1 VTFFGTRFARLHGAA
16 AIIVKIRDQ
25 SRALALLKVMRVSRR
40 SVMSAEQPR
49 VLVASI
55 VCTLMAPLA
64 VFALGTAPQV
74 DPPDSDV
81 PTAIERALIE
91 RTCRAT
97 ELSTKIDAHRQCL
110 NAQMLWLRSDF
121 GRDLSRLAGPD
132 RRRIDAACSR
142 LSAAGQREA
151 YLDCLGNQ
159 LVTLHNR
166 RNRGNPAV
174 TQEVAVAVAASPLLA
189 PLAAPV
195 QTHAASSWTSAM
207 VIGGTLG
214 TVFAAAGFVFLTR
227 RSRRAP
233 HRCRTCGVDVPD
245 SDLCP
250 ICRHEAAEALRGA
263 NAERAQNQ
271 RAQEE
276 EERRQHE
283 QEMEQQ
289 EQRARDEHEARMREQ
304 EMARQLAADEELRQA
319 DAAVLPVVSPAEKLA
334 PVVDELEVFD
344 PHAVLGVP
352 HDAGL
357 DDIRT
362 AYDQAR
368 TKYDPD
374 LVSHLG
380 DEARAHF
387 KAKAE
392 SVERAYQ
399 ILSDV
404 RR

>member
-1 VTFFGTRFARLHGAA
+1 
-16 AIIVKIRDQ
+16 
-25 SRALALLKVMRVSRR
+25 
-40 SVMSAEQPR
+40 MSAEPRR

-64 VFALGTAPQV
+64 VFALEAAPQV
-74 DPPDSDV
+74 SPDSDV

-97 ELSTKIDAHRQCL
+97 ELSTDLDAHRQCL
-110 NAQMLWLRSDF
+110 TAQMLWLRTDF
-121 GRDLSRLAGPD
+121 GRDLGRLATPD

-151 YLDCLGNQ
+151 YLDCLGGQ
-159 LVTLHNR
+159 LITLHNR
-166 RNRGNPAV
+166 RNRGNPTV
-174 TQEVAVAVAASPLLA
+174 TQEVAADASSELNAPTAA
-189 PLAAPV
+189 PLPPAP
-195 QTHAASSWTSAM
+195 TASSWTSTIA
-207 VIGGTLG
+207 IAGTLG
-214 TVFAAAGFVFLTR
+214 TVLAAAGFGFVFVTR
-227 RSRRAP
+227 KTRRAP
-233 HRCRTCGVDVPD
+233 HQCRTCGVDVPD

-250 ICRHEAAEALRGA
+250 ACRHEAAETLRRA
-263 NAERAQNQ
+263 NAERAQIQ
-271 RAQEE
+271 RAQED

-283 QEMEQQ
+283 QEIEQQ
-289 EQRARDEHEARMREQ
+289 EQRARDEQEARQREQ
-304 EMARQLAADEELRQA
+304 EMARQLAAEEELLRQS
-319 DAAVLPVVSPAEKLA
+319 DAPVLPGGPAVGQTA
-334 PVVDELEVFD
+334 PAVDEPAVFD

-352 HDAGL
+352 PDAGL
-357 DDIRT
+357 DDIRA
-362 AYDQAR
+362 AYEQAK

-387 KAKAE
+387 QAKAD

-399 ILSDV
+399 MLSDV

>member
-1 VTFFGTRFARLHGAA
+1 
-16 AIIVKIRDQ
+16 
-25 SRALALLKVMRVSRR
+25 
-40 SVMSAEQPR
+40 
-49 VLVASI
+49 
-55 VCTLMAPLA
+55 
-64 VFALGTAPQV
+64 
-74 DPPDSDV
+74 
-81 PTAIERALIE
+81 
-91 RTCRAT
+91 
-97 ELSTKIDAHRQCL
+97 
-110 NAQMLWLRSDF
+110 LR
-121 GRDLSRLAGPD
+121 
-132 RRRIDAACSR
+132 
-142 LSAAGQREA
+142 AAGQREA

-159 LVTLHNR
+159 LVTLHNQR
-166 RNRGNPAV
+166 KNAAV
-174 TQEVAVAVAASPLLA
+174 TQEVAVAPSPLLA
-189 PLAAPV
+189 PMAAPV
-195 QTHAASSWTSAM
+195 QTARGSSWTSAI

-214 TVFAAAGFVFLTR
+214 TVLVAAGFVFLTR
-227 RSRRAP
+227 RPRRAL

-263 NAERAQNQ
+263 NAERAQQQ

-283 QEMEQQ
+283 QEL
-289 EQRARDEHEARMREQ
+289 EQREQKARDEQEARLREQ
-304 EMARQLAADEELRQA
+304 EMARQLAADEELQRLT
-319 DAAVLPVVSPAEKLA
+319 DGAAVSAPVETLA
-334 PVVDELEVFD
+334 PAVDESEVFD
-344 PHAVLGVP
+344 PYVVLGVR

-357 DDIRT
+357 EDIRA
-362 AYDQAR
+362 AYEQAR

-387 KAKAE
+387 QAKAE